1 MGSLVSPALAP
12 PDVLAWDD
20 DRLLVTSSSVN
31 TDVRRPRLS
40 ASVAK
45 SVSSCAA
52 RYVGER
58 VLRMGVESEDPFA
71 PAPVG
76 TVAHTVME
84 RLMQLAR
91 TKRTPLA
98 ARRIMYQLM
107 VDLTSPNP
115 DKHWPGLPVERT
127 PEWLAL
133 VDSAFM
139 GLFGIVDPRKIVVHK
154 TELRLDDVFIGGV
167 PFKGFIDMVSQ
178 AEDDDGR
185 WLEIVDYKTGARLPY
200 TPFGAV
206 NDHHDQIRMYRI
218 GLAQKLG
225 SDKRFRGSVY
235 YTRDKLAKS
244 VRVPMRGPDLDATT
258 RRFQSAWR
266 RMNSYADDAAW
277 PAKATPLCGWCP
289 LVATCPTAAR
299 ERKVARI
306 EGLPTAVDLPIPVR
320 RHRPSCS
327 PAGRS
332 GEDDWAAHESDAR
345 HGLDREDL
353 DYDAL
358 HADLAGQDGDGRT
371 DCQAVVGPGAGL
383 DAGDRIGTTTKETN
397 MGALL
402 YEDKPFLEVP
412 ESRDTLN
419 PNSFAAIGVFGIV
432 SMTVEQLSKA
442 GLPLTARRVRGLAR
456 LFGSIVA
463 EVQRDY
469 TGSTN
474 WQQGMNTRARGALH
488 TTVDSLPVPLTGTAD
503 DLRGWHEAARKRV
516 AAICRFSVEL
526 WDDGEATFDGD
537 YAAVVGG

>member
-1 MGSLVSPALAP
+1 MGRSVSPALAP
-12 PDVLAWDD
+12 PDVLAWDG

-31 TDVRRPRLS
+31 ADARRPRLS

-71 PAPVG
+71 PASVG
-76 TVAHTVME
+76 TVAHAVME
-84 RLMQLAR
+84 RLMKLAR

-98 ARRIMYQLM
+98 ARRIMYELM
-107 VDLTSPNP
+107 VDLSQPDP
-115 DKHWPGLPVERT
+115 DKHWPGLLLERT

-139 GLFGIVDPRKIVVHK
+139 GLFGIVDPRKVVVHK
-154 TELRLDDVFIGGV
+154 AELRLDDVFIGGV
-167 PFKGFIDMVSQ
+167 PFKGFIDLVSQ

-235 YTRDKLAKS
+235 YTRDRLAKS
-244 VRVPMRGPDLDATT
+244 VPVPMRGPDLDATT

-266 RMNSYADDAAW
+266 RMNSHADDAAW
-277 PAKATPLCGWCP
+277 PAQASPLCGWCP

-320 RHRPSCS
+320 RLVPRSL

-332 GEDDWAAHESDAR
+332 GEAGRAAHDCGDNTDGAV
-345 HGLDREDL
+345 DQL
-353 DYDAL
+353 DYDVLA
-358 HADLAGQDGDGRT
+358 ADLAAAEDEGIGSTGADGGCGT
-371 DCQAVVGPGAGL
+371 GPA
-383 DAGDRIGTTTKETN
+383 AAEHIGTTTKETS

-402 YEDKPFLEVP
+402 YEDKPFLEVA
-412 ESRDTLN
+412 EHRDTLN
-419 PNSFAAIGVFGIV
+419 PNSFAAIGVFGLV
-432 SMTVEQLSKA
+432 SMTVEELAKA

-456 LFGSIVA
+456 LLGSIVA
-463 EVQRDY
+463 EVQRDH

-474 WQQGMNTRARGALH
+474 WQQGMNTRARGALR
-488 TTVDSLPVPLTGTAD
+488 TTVESLPVPLTGTAEE
-503 DLRGWHEAARKRV
+503 LRDWHDAARKRV
-516 AAICRFSVEL
+516 AASCRFSVEL
-526 WDDGEATFDGD
+526 WDEGEATFDGD
-537 YAAVVGG
+537 YAAIVRG